1 MSGFPV
7 TSDYAPSMD
16 RLPDTCPYSLSEI
29 EDYLRDCHYRYVP
42 KGEPATFSANG
53 PRAERIDPER
63 RYWLF
68 EARDQAKQRQW
79 FVVIGTGKT
88 PYNPSSK
95 MRRWMYGQTNDDGL
109 SPNQFLDEVYEEHL
123 AADARS

>member
-1 MSGFPV
+1 
-7 TSDYAPSMD
+7 MD
-16 RLPDTCPYSLSEI
+16 RLPESCPYSLPEI
-29 EDYLRDCHYRYVP
+29 EDYLRDGHYHYVP
-42 KGEPATFSANG
+42 SEKPTTFSARG
-53 PRAERIDPER
+53 PCAERTDLER

-88 PYNPSSK
+88 PHHPSSK
-95 MRRWMYGQTNDDGL
+95 MRRWMYGQTNDDDL
-109 SPNQFLDEVYEEHL
+109 PPQQFLDNVYAEHL